1 MTPKLYEWLRKE
13 FYYSNHN
20 KYRHLFEVWVA
31 NITQSQI
38 DGFNKQMY
46 NQENN
51 VLGKASKT

>member
-13 FYYSNHN
+13 FYYSNHA
-20 KYRHLFEVWVA
+20 KYRQLFEVWVA

-51 VLGKASKT
+51 VLGAVR

>member
-1 MTPKLYEWLRKE
+1 MTDKLYEWLRKE
-13 FYYSNHN
+13 FYKSNHP
-20 KYRHLFEVWVA
+20 KYRHLFKEWID

-51 VLGKASKT
+51 VLTWK

>member
-20 KYRHLFEVWVA
+20 KYRHLEVWLV
-31 NITQSQI
+31 NITQAQI
-38 DGFNKQMY
+38 DGFTKQMY

-51 VLGKASKT
+51 VLGVVR